1 MNFSFTK
8 EQEQLKSDF
17 SNFAEKELN
26 TTIFK
31 KDKDLFFSKEDWQKC
46 ADFGVLG
53 IAASPEYGG
62 HKTKLDLVSAT
73 LAMEGLGY
81 SCRDNG
87 LPFAMSAQMWTVQLP
102 INQFGT
108 EEQKQKFLP
117 QLVSGKKIACHA
129 LTEPNAGSD
138 VFSMQTSAK
147 KVEGGYLL
155 NGEKCLITL
164 GPVADLALIFAVTNS
179 KLGRWGISAFIVE
192 TGTLG
197 FSVSTNKEK
206 MGLRTVP
213 IGNLYFKDCFVPEEN
228 RLGKEGAGWSI
239 TNHSLE
245 HDRCSILASQ
255 LGAMEYQLEQSIA
268 FVKKRKQFGK
278 SVGAFQSVSNRIADM
293 KLRLET
299 SRLLLYNVAW
309 IKDQGK
315 PAMLESALLK
325 LQLSESYVAS
335 SLDTIR
341 NHGGYGYLSENEVER
356 DLRDAIGGVIYAGT
370 SDIQRNIIAKLLG
383 L

>member
-8 EQEQLKSDF
+8 EQLQLKADF
-17 SNFAEKELN
+17 SNFAEKNLN
-26 TTIFK
+26 RSVFE
-31 KDKDLFFSKEDWQKC
+31 KDKALAFSREDWQKC

-53 IAASPEYGG
+53 IAVPPNYGG
-62 HKTKLDLVSAT
+62 PKDKLDLVSAT

-108 EEQKQKFLP
+108 EKQKQKYLP
-117 QLVSGKKIACHA
+117 ELASGKKIACHA
-129 LTEPNAGSD
+129 LTEPQAGSD
-138 VFSMQTSAK
+138 VFSMQTSAT
-147 KVEGGYLL
+147 KVEGGYIL

-164 GPVADLALIFAVTNS
+164 APVADLALIFAVTNF

-197 FSVSTNKEK
+197 FSISRNKEK

-213 IGNLYFKDCFVPEEN
+213 IGSLYFKDCFVPEEN

-268 FVKKRKQFGK
+268 YVKKRKQFGK
-278 SVGAFQSVSNRIADM
+278 SVGEFQSVSNRIADM

-309 IKDQGK
+309 IKDQDK

-325 LQLSESYVAS
+325 LHLSESYVAS

-356 DLRDAIGGVIYAGT
+356 DLRDAVGGIIYAGT
-370 SDIQRNIIAKLLG
+370 SDIQKNIIAKLLG

>member
-1 MNFSFTK
+1 LNFSFTSD
-8 EQEQLKSDF
+8 QQQLKSDF
-17 SNFAEKELN
+17 RNFAEKELN
-26 TTIFK
+26 SSIFER
-31 KDKDLFFSKEDWQKC
+31 DKNLSFSREDWQKC

-53 IAASPEYGG
+53 IAVSATYGG
-62 HKTKLDLVSAT
+62 RQKKLDLLSAT

-102 INQFGT
+102 IEQFGT
-108 EEQKQKFLP
+108 DEQKQRFLP
-117 QLVSGKKIACHA
+117 DMVSGKKMACHA

-138 VFSMQTSAK
+138 VFSMQTSAT
-147 KVEGGYLL
+147 KVEGGYIL

-164 GPVADLALIFAVTNS
+164 APVADLALVFAVTNS
-179 KLGRWGISAFIVE
+179 KLGKWGISAFIVE
-192 TGTLG
+192 AGTLG

-255 LGAMEYQLEQSIA
+255 LGAMEYQLEQSIS

-278 SVGAFQSVSNRIADM
+278 SVGEFQSVSNRIAEM

-341 NHGGYGYLSENEVER
+341 NHGGYGYLSKNEVER
-356 DLRDAIGGVIYAGT
+356 ELRDAIGGVIYAGT
-370 SDIQRNIIAKLLG
+370 SDIQKNIIAKLLG

>member
-1 MNFSFTK
+1 MDFSLTK
-8 EQEQLKSDF
+8 VQKQLKSDF
-17 SNFAEKELN
+17 SEFAKKVLN
-26 TTIFK
+26 TSIYER
-31 KDKDLFFSKEDWQKC
+31 DKDLSFSKEDWQKC

-53 IAASPEYGG
+53 ISVSPEYGG
-62 HKTKLDLVSAT
+62 YKIKLDLLSAT

-81 SCRDNG
+81 GCRDNG
-87 LPFAMSAQMWTVQLP
+87 LPFALSAQMWTVQLP
-102 INQFGT
+102 IEQFGT
-108 EEQKQKFLP
+108 DEQKQRFLP
-117 QLVSGKKIACHA
+117 PLISGKKIACHA

-138 VFSMQTSAK
+138 VFSMQTSAT
-147 KVEGGYLL
+147 KVDGGYIL

-164 GPVADLALIFAVTNS
+164 APVADLALIFAKTNS
-179 KLGRWGISAFIVE
+179 KLGKWGISAFIVE
-192 TGTLG
+192 TNTMG
-197 FSVSTNKEK
+197 FTVSSNKEK

-213 IGNLYFKDCFVPEEN
+213 IGSLYFKDCFVPEKN

-245 HDRCSILASQ
+245 YDRCSILASQ

-268 FVKKRKQFGK
+268 YVKERKQFGK
-278 SVGAFQSVSNRIADM
+278 SVGEFQSVSNRIADM

-309 IKDQGK
+309 IKDQGR
-315 PAMLESALLK
+315 PAMLESSLLK
-325 LQLSESYVAS
+325 LQLSESYVLS

-356 DLRDAIGGVIYAGT
+356 DLRDAVGGVIYAGT
-370 SDIQRNIIAKLLG
+370 SDIQRNIISKLLG

>member
-1 MNFSFTK
+1 MNFSFTTD
-8 EQEQLKSDF
+8 QQQLKSDF
-17 SNFAEKELN
+17 RNFAEKELN
-26 TTIFK
+26 TSIFES
-31 KDKDLFFSKEDWQKC
+31 DKNLSFSREDWQKC

-53 IAASPEYGG
+53 IAVSATYGG
-62 HKTKLDLVSAT
+62 RQKKLDLLSAT

-102 INQFGT
+102 IEQFGT
-108 EEQKQKFLP
+108 EEQKQRFLP
-117 QLVSGKKIACHA
+117 DMVSGKKIACHA

-138 VFSMQTSAK
+138 VFSMQTSAT
-147 KVEGGYLL
+147 KVEGGYIL

-164 GPVADLALIFAVTNS
+164 APVADVALIFAVTNA
-179 KLGRWGISAFIVE
+179 KLDRWGISAFIVE

-197 FSVSTNKEK
+197 FSVSENKEK

-255 LGAMEYQLEQSIA
+255 LGAMEYQLEQSINY
-268 FVKKRKQFGK
+268 VKERKQFGK
-278 SVGAFQSVSNRIADM
+278 SVGEFQSVSNRIAEM

-370 SDIQRNIIAKLLG
+370 SDIQKNIIAKLLG

>member
-1 MNFSFTK
+1 MNFSFTTD
-8 EQEQLKSDF
+8 QQQLKSDF
-17 SNFAEKELN
+17 RNFAEKELN
-26 TTIFK
+26 TSIFES
-31 KDKDLFFSKEDWQKC
+31 DKNLSFSREDWQKC

-53 IAASPEYGG
+53 IAVSATYGG
-62 HKTKLDLVSAT
+62 RQKKLDLLSAT

-102 INQFGT
+102 IEQFGT
-108 EEQKQKFLP
+108 DEQKQRFLP
-117 QLVSGKKIACHA
+117 DMVSGKKMACHA

-138 VFSMQTSAK
+138 VFSMQTSAT
-147 KVEGGYLL
+147 KVEGGYIL

-164 GPVADLALIFAVTNS
+164 APVADLALVFAVTNS
-179 KLGRWGISAFIVE
+179 KLGKWGISAFIVE
-192 TGTLG
+192 AGTLG

-255 LGAMEYQLEQSIA
+255 LGAMEYQLEQSIS

-278 SVGAFQSVSNRIADM
+278 SVGEFQSVSNRIAEM

-370 SDIQRNIIAKLLG
+370 SDIQKNIIAKLLG

>member
-1 MNFSFTK
+1 MNFSLTK
-8 EQEQLKSDF
+8 EQLQLKQSF
-17 SNFAEKELN
+17 SEFAKKELN
-26 TTIFK
+26 SSIFK
-31 KDKDLFFSKEDWQKC
+31 RDKTLLFSREDWQKC
-46 ADFGVLG
+46 ADFGVLS
-53 IAASPEYGG
+53 IAVSAEYGG
-62 HKTKLDLVSAT
+62 RKNKLDLLDAT
-73 LAMEGLGY
+73 IAMEGLGY

-108 EEQKQKFLP
+108 DEQKKKYLP
-117 QLVSGKKIACHA
+117 DLVSGKKIACHA

-138 VFSMQTSAK
+138 VFSMQTTAT
-147 KVEGGYLL
+147 KVEGGYIL

-164 GPVADLALIFAVTNS
+164 APVADLALIFAITNS
-179 KLGRWGISAFIVE
+179 KLGKWGISAFIVE
-192 TGTLG
+192 TSALG

-213 IGNLYFKDCFVPEEN
+213 IGSLYFKDCFVPEEN

-278 SVGAFQSVSNRIADM
+278 SVGEFQSVSNRIADM

-315 PAMLESALLK
+315 VAMLESALLK

-356 DLRDAIGGVIYAGT
+356 DLRDAVGGVIYAGT

>member
-1 MNFSFTK
+1 MNFSFTSD
-8 EQEQLKSDF
+8 QQQLKSDF
-17 SNFAEKELN
+17 RNFAEKELN
-26 TTIFK
+26 SSIFER
-31 KDKDLFFSKEDWQKC
+31 DKNLSFSREDWQKC

-53 IAASPEYGG
+53 IAVSATYGG
-62 HKTKLDLVSAT
+62 RQKKLDLLSAT

-102 INQFGT
+102 IEQFGT
-108 EEQKQKFLP
+108 DEQKQRFLP
-117 QLVSGKKIACHA
+117 DMVSGKKMACHA

-138 VFSMQTSAK
+138 VFSMQTSAT
-147 KVEGGYLL
+147 KVEGGYIL

-164 GPVADLALIFAVTNS
+164 APVADLALVFAVTNS
-179 KLGRWGISAFIVE
+179 KLGKWGISAFIVE
-192 TGTLG
+192 AGTLG

-255 LGAMEYQLEQSIA
+255 LGAMEYQLEQSIS

-278 SVGAFQSVSNRIADM
+278 SVGEFQSVSNRIAEM

-341 NHGGYGYLSENEVER
+341 NHGGYGYLSKNEVER
-356 DLRDAIGGVIYAGT
+356 ELRDAIGGVIYAGT
-370 SDIQRNIIAKLLG
+370 SDIQKNIIAKLLG

>member
-1 MNFSFTK
+1 MDFSFSK
-8 EQEQLKSDF
+8 EQLQLKQAF

-26 TTIFK
+26 TSIYK
-31 KDKDLFFSKEDWQKC
+31 RDKTLIFSKEDWQKC

-53 IAASPEYGG
+53 LSVSSEYGG
-62 HKTKLDLVSAT
+62 RKTKLNLLDAT

-81 SCRDNG
+81 GCRDNG
-87 LPFAMSAQMWTVQLP
+87 LPFSMSAQMWTVQLP
-102 INQFGT
+102 ISQFGSN
-108 EEQKQKFLP
+108 ELKQEFLP
-117 QLVSGKKIACHA
+117 DLVSGKKIACHA

-138 VFSMQTSAK
+138 VFSMETSAT
-147 KVEGGYLL
+147 KVDGGYVL

-164 GPVADLALIFAVTNS
+164 APIADLALIFAVTNS
-179 KLGRWGISAFIVE
+179 KLGKWGISAFIVE
-192 TGTLG
+192 TGTQG

-213 IGNLYFKDCFVPEEN
+213 IGSLYFKDCFVPEKN
-228 RLGKEGAGWSI
+228 RLGKEGSGWSI

-278 SVGAFQSVSNRIADM
+278 SVGEFQSVSNRIADM

-315 PAMLESALLK
+315 SAMLESALLK

>member
-1 MNFSFTK
+1 MNFTLSK
-8 EQEQLKSDF
+8 NQQQLKNDF
-17 SNFAEKELN
+17 SNFAKSAFNASYYERDKKL
-26 TTIFK
+26 IF
-31 KDKDLFFSKEDWQKC
+31 SREDWQKC

-53 IAASPEYGG
+53 IAVSSKYGG
-62 HKTKLDLVSAT
+62 STNNLGLLDAT

-87 LPFAMSAQMWTVQLP
+87 LPFAISAQMWTVQLP
-102 INQFGT
+102 IDQFGT
-108 EEQKQKFLP
+108 EAQKQKFLP
-117 QLVSGKKIACHA
+117 DLVSGKKIACHA

-138 VFSMQTSAK
+138 VFSMQTTATR
-147 KVEGGYLL
+147 VDGGYLL

-164 GPVADLALIFAVTNS
+164 APVADFALIFAVTEA
-179 KLGRWGISAFIVE
+179 KYGKWGISAFIVE
-192 TGTLG
+192 TGTQG
-197 FSVSTNKEK
+197 FSVSSNKEK

-213 IGNLYFKDCFVPEEN
+213 IGSLYFNDCFVPEEN

-278 SVGAFQSVSNRIADM
+278 SVGEFQSVGNRIADM

-299 SRLLLYNVAW
+299 SRLLLYKVAW

-315 PAMLESALLK
+315 SAMLESALLK

-341 NHGGYGYLSENEVER
+341 NHGGYGYLSENEIER

-370 SDIQRNIIAKLLG
+370 SDIQKNIIAKLLG